1 MDAPETVTEA
11 LTLLKSQGYELE
23 FQLVDGRFSHE
34 EACVSC
40 RADEAV
46 VEKLYRFEGPSDPGD
61 EMVVVGLLDP
71 GTGKRGVLASAFGL
85 AADPVVV
92 EHITGLA
99 SRFPGR

>member
-1 MDAPETVTEA
+1 VYSPDTVTEA
-11 LTLLKSQGYELE
+11 ISHLRSEGYLLDFL
-23 FQLVDGRFSHE
+23 LVDGELRHE

-61 EMVVVGLLDP
+61 EMIVLGLRDP
-71 GTGKRGVLASAFGL
+71 ATGQLGVLASAFGH
-85 AADPVVV
+85 AADPEVI

-99 SRFPGR
+99 TRFPGR